1 MWWLTLFDVIF
12 EQFLLTI
19 DDRRFVDN
27 LTPDIL
33 ASTLSKYLDRARSIF
48 GDYCYKNLNNYI
60 STQSESY
67 NFVGD
72 GIVTNFVLPSTP
84 PSDCEFYI
92 SLNDDETENYSFDVN
107 TNTMTIS
114 PAVTGNI
121 YIGAYKTGYFIDDL
135 NIQEITILARAMQ
148 IPWTEFMLLKKKHLD
163 QIVYGKNMQVHSQA
177 NHTKENRDT
186 LRLLK
191 DNVMQDIFYY
201 TYKQNDDTLNGI
213 NGGKLL

>member
-1 MWWLTLFDVIF
+1 MTLFDNIF

-19 DDRRFVDN
+19 DDRRFIDN
-27 LTPDIL
+27 LTPDVL
-33 ASTLSKYLDRARSIF
+33 AKTLSKYLDRARAIF
-48 GDYCYKNLNNYI
+48 GDYCYKNLNNYT
-60 STQSESY
+60 STVTEY
-67 NFVGD
+67 YEFVGN
-72 GIVTNFVLPSTP
+72 GVLTQFVLPSTP
-84 PSDCEFYI
+84 PSDCEFYV
-92 SLNDDETENYSFDVN
+92 SVNDVEIENYTFNSS
-107 TNTMTIS
+107 TNTMIIS
-114 PAVTGNI
+114 PVVTGNI
-121 YIGAYKTGYFIDDL
+121 YIGAYKTGNFTDTL

-186 LRLLK
+186 LQLLK

-213 NGGKLL
+213 NGGRLL